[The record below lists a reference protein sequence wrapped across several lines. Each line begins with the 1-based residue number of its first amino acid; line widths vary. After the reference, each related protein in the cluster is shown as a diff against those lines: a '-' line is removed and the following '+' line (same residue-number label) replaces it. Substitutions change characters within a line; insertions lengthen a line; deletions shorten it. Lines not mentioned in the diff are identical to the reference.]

1 MKTMKKARVT
11 RKLVMTMSSAT
22 RKIANSS
29 SSSSNS
35 SFSSNNYN
43 NSRCN
48 SYRTK
53 VESMVKN
60 LRRIMM
66 KKKANHLAKDSISIS
81 FLVRIKVRTIVDHF
95 TTSK

>member
-11 RKLVMTMSSAT
+11 RKLAMTMSSAT

-48 SYRTK
+48 SYRIK

-66 KKKANHLAKDSISIS
+66 KKANHLAKDFISIS
-81 FLVRIKVRTIVDHF
+81 SLVRIKVRTIVDHF